1 MKANKFY
8 LPIITL
14 FLMILQSCDDVLEK
28 DISNDIVQTIA
39 PTNNQVVTSN
49 VVAFS
54 WNNLEG
60 ADKYRVQVFSGNTIV
75 RDSVVT
81 QLSLS
86 LPINPGNYSW
96 RVRGENFAY
105 NSSYSLSSSFSVQL
119 SSDLSSQQ
127 IILTSPNDAYYTNNS
142 NVTMTWDA
150 LSSAST
156 YSFELVNV
164 TNGNTVIN
172 QQNNLSNTTVTLGST
187 VINLNA
193 EYRWKVK
200 GVNSTSQTPFSSRK
214 FYIDTVNPNQPS
226 NSLPANNSTQTSGQS
241 VNFSWTIPSD
251 SGIVQSPIY
260 YTIEFSNSSSF
271 STIIQSTDVTVN
283 NFQQTFNTAGDYYWR
298 VTAKDQAGNVG
309 LSSTIFKLTIN

>member
-39 PTNNQVVTSN
+39 PTNNQVITSN

-60 ADKYRVQVFSGNTIV
+60 ADKYRVQVFSGNTIF

-105 NSSYSLSSSFSVQL
+105 NSSYSLSSPFSVQL

-187 VINLNA
+187 VINQNA

-271 STIIQSTDVTVN
+271 STITQSTDVTVN